1 MGNYHHH
8 QNPSAFDLDLLVV
21 SDVCDTYPADGLY
34 VIDVNAH
41 SPLIGFTYDGFPI
54 YGAYGYKNTDGTG
67 GIARMKSSYTLRNIT
82 TRVNGPYVGQVFT
95 IQNGPNAGN
104 QQVMDLGYFR
114 EDYEY
119 INNSEPDYLDE
130 HNGRFAVTPD
140 YPQGV
145 YAYYATVDENHN
157 SAYPYVVGPTYYGNV
172 TGTDVNT
179 INENTTNYDSN
190 LSVVELPEN
199 SLDLK
204 IYPNPTQ
211 DFIAIQ
217 SNLLDKTLQLELVN
231 ELGQVVLESEI
242 LSGSTLSVLETHTLY
257 NGIYFL
263 KVSYEEQQKSYKI
276 IINK

>member
-1 MGNYHHH
+1 
-8 QNPSAFDLDLLVV
+8 
-21 SDVCDTYPADGLY
+21 
-34 VIDVNAH
+34 
-41 SPLIGFTYDGFPI
+41 
-54 YGAYGYKNTDGTG
+54 
-67 GIARMKSSYTLRNIT
+67 
-82 TRVNGPYVGQVFT
+82 
-95 IQNGPNAGN
+95 
-104 QQVMDLGYFR
+104 
-114 EDYEY
+114 
-119 INNSEPDYLDE
+119 
-130 HNGRFAVTPD
+130 
-140 YPQGV
+140 
-145 YAYYATVDENHN
+145 
-157 SAYPYVVGPTYYGNV
+157 VVGPTYYGNV

-179 INENTTNYDSN
+179 INENTINYDSN

-217 SNLLDKTLQLELVN
+217 SNALDKTLQLKLMN

-263 KVSYEEQQKSYKI
+263 KVSYQKLEKSYKI

>member
-1 MGNYHHH
+1 M
-8 QNPSAFDLDLLVV
+8 
-21 SDVCDTYPADGLY
+21 DG
-34 VIDVNAH
+34 
-41 SPLIGFTYDGFPI
+41 S
-54 YGAYGYKNTDGTG
+54 G
-67 GIARMKSSYTLRNIT
+67 GIVRMKSSYTLRNMT
-82 TRVNGPYVGQVFT
+82 TRVNGPDVGQVFT

-104 QQVMDLGYFR
+104 QEVMELGYFR

-130 HNGRFAVTPD
+130 HNGRFAVTPE

-145 YAYYATVDENHN
+145 YAYYTTVDENHN

-204 IYPNPTQ
+204 IFPNPTQ

-217 SNLLDKTLQLELVN
+217 SNALDKTLQLKLVN

-263 KVSYEEQQKSYKI
+263 KVSYQELEKSYKI

>member
-1 MGNYHHH
+1 
-8 QNPSAFDLDLLVV
+8 
-21 SDVCDTYPADGLY
+21 
-34 VIDVNAH
+34 
-41 SPLIGFTYDGFPI
+41 
-54 YGAYGYKNTDGTG
+54 
-67 GIARMKSSYTLRNIT
+67 MKSSYTLRNIT

-104 QQVMDLGYFR
+104 QEVMDLGYFR
-114 EDYEY
+114 EDYQY

-145 YAYYATVDENHN
+145 YAYYATIDENHN

-190 LSVVELPEN
+190 LSVIELPEN

-231 ELGQVVLESEI
+231 ELGQVVLESKI
-242 LSGSTLSVLETHTLY
+242 LSGSTLSVIETHTLY